1 MTSVVTVNH
10 SNVDV
15 RAAAAATSTAPKRA
29 TRQAGAMCATC
40 KRRLDV
46 TECSACHTKV
56 HGSQRDGGEMETVD
70 RRGQDHARYAKVTS
84 DVKKGYKR
92 GGERAGR
99 GKRRRGRRDGGERG
113 PEGAETGARGGETGS
128 GERARTGREEGERRE
143 EGGERG
149 REGARGARGGERGVR
164 G

>member
-1 MTSVVTVNH
+1 MPHKSA
-10 SNVDV
+10 
-15 RAAAAATSTAPKRA
+15 REP
-29 TRQAGAMCATC
+29 AGSMDSRGA
-40 KRRLDV
+40 R
-46 TECSACHTKV
+46 
-56 HGSQRDGGEMETVD
+56 GGETETVD

-113 PEGAETGARGGETGS
+113 LE
-128 GERARTGREEGERRE
+128 
-143 EGGERG
+143 
-149 REGARGARGGERGVR
+149 GARGGERGAR